1 MPITPN
7 LIRALS
13 SGFEPYFEVAH
24 LVPFRGG
31 RDGLRCQRASACVS
45 SPARPLGS
53 GPAQPSTTSKV
64 LELGETNERRGRYP
78 PDNREIL
85 PAV

>member
-13 SGFEPYFEVAH
+13 SGSEPYFEVAH
-24 LVPFRGG
+24 LVPSRGG

-45 SPARPLGS
+45 SPARPPGS
-53 GPAQPSTTSKV
+53 GPA
-64 LELGETNERRGRYP
+64 
-78 PDNREIL
+78 
-85 PAV
+85 